1 MMIDV
6 SENEMARKR
15 EKNLDDLEEKKNK
28 LLFD

>member
-1 MMIDV
+1 MIDV